1 MNTVANNNQHGWMG
15 FALALCLLF
24 SLLPHLLKL
33 PIIFT
38 GYILLLVLWFTLH
51 SFKAYKLPN
60 KFIRLIFFVSALVLI
75 FFKFGIEFSQNMSV
89 TLLVL
94 MLCLKLFEI
103 KSVLDRR
110 NVFLIIYLCFFL
122 IGSHF
127 LSSQSIFMMI
137 YNIVLLLSLCI
148 LLAAYNRQPQRLL
161 PLKVLI
167 RPPIAILI
175 QAIPLTIIFFV
186 FFPRISE
193 PLWSLP
199 DANASSRTGLS
210 DTMYPGRITELSDDN
225 SVVFRVLFHG
235 QVPSSQNLYWRG
247 PVMSK
252 TDGYTWSRYANQ
264 SSKRKTND
272 IFYEAGKVEYT
283 VTLEPQQQRWL
294 FALDMPESL
303 PKDGYFSNDYQILTE
318 RKQLQV
324 KRYRLTSFTK
334 YTLPSISK
342 FERARTL
349 SLPKSAN
356 PRTVELGEKW
366 RAKFTSP
373 EDIVD
378 NAFMYFSQQPFY
390 YTRQPSAMR
399 DDPIDQFLFDYM
411 EGFCEHYATAFV
423 YLMRAAGLP
432 ARMVT
437 GYQGIEKNGVGDYYI
452 VRQSNAHA
460 WAEVWLEDKG
470 WLRVDPTTAVPPER
484 IKADILNRQ
493 SRQLTFMNLNLPKLD
508 LQKQNLFQNGFT
520 FLKDN
525 IDNMRYFWNEWVVG
539 FDLLKQ
545 KSIMN
550 LIGLSADIKNL
561 VSLMVGLGL
570 FVILILSFYWY
581 VQAKKIND
589 PIRRAYQRF
598 IRKLEKHD
606 LTVPDYLGPIE
617 VQQLAIQYFPKHK
630 LIIKEIINSY
640 IELRYTKNTKQVKPE
655 DLIHKVHQL
664 KL

>member
-1 MNTVANNNQHGWMG
+1 MG
-15 FALALCLLF
+15 FSLALCLLF

-38 GYILLLVLWFTLH
+38 GYISLLVVWFTLH
-51 SFKAYKLPN
+51 SFKGYKLPN

-75 FFKFGIEFSQNMSV
+75 FINFGIDFSQSMSV

-103 KSVLDRR
+103 KNVMDRR
-110 NVFLIIYLCFFL
+110 NIFLIIYLCLFL

-137 YNIVLLLSLCI
+137 YNIVLLLSLSI
-148 LLAAYNRQPQRLL
+148 LLAAYNRQPQKLL
-161 PLKVLI
+161 PFKTLI
-167 RPPIAILI
+167 RPPVAILI

-199 DANASSRTGLS
+199 DSNASSRTGLS
-210 DTMYPGRITELSDDN
+210 DTMYPGRITELSDDS

-235 QVPSSQNLYWRG
+235 KVPSSQNLYWRG

-264 SSKRKTND
+264 SNKRKTND

-294 FALDMPESL
+294 FALDMPKSL
-303 PKDGYFSNDYQILTE
+303 PIDGYFSNDYQIITE

-334 YTLPSISK
+334 YTLPNLSK
-342 FERARTL
+342 VERARTL
-349 SLPKSAN
+349 KLPKNAN
-356 PRTVELGEKW
+356 PRTLELGEKW
-366 RAKFTSP
+366 RAKFTSA
-373 EDIVD
+373 EDIVEK
-378 NAFMYFSQQPFY
+378 AFTYFSQQPFY

-399 DDPIDQFLFDYM
+399 DDPIDQFLFDYK

-432 ARMVT
+432 ARVVT
-437 GYQGIEKNGVGDYYI
+437 GYQGVEKNGVGDYYI

-460 WAEVWLEDKG
+460 WVEVWLEDKG
-470 WLRVDPTTAVPPER
+470 WWRVDPTTAVPPER

-493 SRQLTFMNLNLPKLD
+493 SRQLTFMNLNLPKLG
-508 LQKQNLFQNGFT
+508 LQKQNLFQDGFT

-545 KSIMN
+545 KSIMS

-570 FVILILSFYWY
+570 FVILLLSFYWY

-598 IRKLEKHD
+598 IHKLEKHD
-606 LTVPDYLGPIE
+606 LTIPDYLGPVE

-630 LIIKEIINSY
+630 QIIKEIINSY
-640 IELRYTKNTKQVKPE
+640 IALRYAKNTKQVKPE

-664 KL
+664 KI

>member
-1 MNTVANNNQHGWMG
+1 MNTVTNNNQHGWMG
-15 FALALCLLF
+15 FALALCLLL

-51 SFKAYKLPN
+51 SFKGYKLPN

-75 FFKFGIEFSQNMSV
+75 FFNFGIDFSQSMSV

-103 KSVLDRR
+103 KNVMDRR
-110 NVFLIIYLCFFL
+110 NIFLIIYLCLFL

-137 YNIVLLLSLCI
+137 YNIVLLLSLSI
-148 LLAAYNRQPQRLL
+148 LLAAYNRQPQKLL
-161 PLKVLI
+161 PLKTLI
-167 RPPIAILI
+167 RPPVAILI

-235 QVPSSQNLYWRG
+235 NVPSSQNLYWRG

-252 TDGYTWSRYANQ
+252 TDGYTWSGYANQ
-264 SSKRKTND
+264 NDKRKTND

-294 FALDMPESL
+294 FALDMPASL
-303 PKDGYFSNDYQILTE
+303 PKNGYFNNDYQIITE

-334 YTLPSISK
+334 YTLPNISK

-356 PRTVELGEKW
+356 PRTLELGQEW
-366 RAKFTSP
+366 RKKFTSP
-373 EDIVD
+373 EDIV
-378 NAFMYFSQQPFY
+378 NKAFAYFSQQPFY
-390 YTRQPSAMR
+390 YTRQPSVMR
-399 DDPIDQFLFDYM
+399 DNPIDQFLFDFK

-432 ARMVT
+432 ARVVT
-437 GYQGIEKNGVGDYYI
+437 GYQGVEKNGVGDYYI

-460 WAEVWLEDKG
+460 WVEVWLEDKG

-493 SRQLTFMNLNLPKLD
+493 SRQLTFMNLNLPKLG

-570 FVILILSFYWY
+570 FVILLLSLYWY

-606 LTVPDYLGPIE
+606 LTVPDYLGPVE
-617 VQQLAIQYFPKHK
+617 VQQLAIQYFPNHK
-630 LIIKEIINSY
+630 QIIKEIINSY
-640 IELRYTKNTKQVKPE
+640 IALRYAKNTKQVKPE
-655 DLIHKVHQL
+655 DLIHKVHQF
-664 KL
+664 KI

>member
-1 MNTVANNNQHGWMG
+1 M
-15 FALALCLLF
+15 
-24 SLLPHLLKL
+24 
-33 PIIFT
+33 
-38 GYILLLVLWFTLH
+38 
-51 SFKAYKLPN
+51 
-60 KFIRLIFFVSALVLI
+60 
-75 FFKFGIEFSQNMSV
+75 
-89 TLLVL
+89 
-94 MLCLKLFEI
+94 
-103 KSVLDRR
+103 
-110 NVFLIIYLCFFL
+110 
-122 IGSHF
+122 
-127 LSSQSIFMMI
+127 
-137 YNIVLLLSLCI
+137 
-148 LLAAYNRQPQRLL
+148 
-161 PLKVLI
+161 
-167 RPPIAILI
+167 
-175 QAIPLTIIFFV
+175 
-186 FFPRISE
+186 
-193 PLWSLP
+193 P